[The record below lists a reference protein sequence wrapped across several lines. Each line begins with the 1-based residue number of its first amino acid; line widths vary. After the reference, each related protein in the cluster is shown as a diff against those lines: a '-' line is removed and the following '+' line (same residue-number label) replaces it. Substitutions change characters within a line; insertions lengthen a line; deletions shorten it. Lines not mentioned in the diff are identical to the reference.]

1 MLAKFKNFLSRPTD
15 ELGRWSRF
23 FIFQIR
29 MWRQCFRLLEANRAF
44 TQAAA
49 LAYHTIFGIVPL
61 AIVML
66 MVFQMFPAY
75 RDLGDQMRDFAYDY
89 LNLSA
94 MEYPIG
100 VDDSGEPQ
108 TIIITA
114 KINEVVEDYLSRVS
128 TGAIT
133 IVGVVL
139 VIWAATGMLMTI
151 ERTFNRIWHVNVG
164 RSFLQRIVYYSWIL
178 VFGPILLALGIF
190 ISTNYLIKSDQQVSV
205 QQRTS
210 FEVTW
215 DGDNATH
222 GDNREMIIGEQS
234 DIETGIKASLLKFI
248 RWVFPYI
255 VSMGI
260 LFFLYSMMPN
270 TKVNALPALWGAAVA
285 TLLWAAIK
293 FGFGLYLSK
302 VVMYQAVYGILG
314 IIPLT
319 VFWIYVMWLIVIFG
333 LQLTYAMQNLKSLD
347 ADELSRL
354 RRSGECFLANDQT
367 IIRIMEYILNAF
379 EQRNEQPVTVEA
391 VASRLDIPPDFAER
405 VLNRMVKAGILFHT
419 NEPVSGYVPSTDGT
433 HISLA
438 DIYDAVA
445 QVSFAQPLKWESP
458 KAGKVFSQVREL
470 LDKYTLKDV
479 LDPWHKNIPVRTE
492 DRGQQKSEDIS
503 V

>member
-1 MLAKFKNFLSRPTD
+1 MESV
-15 ELGRWSRF
+15 

-75 RDLGDQMRDFAYDY
+75 RGLGDQMRHFAYEH

-94 MEYPIG
+94 IEYPIG
-100 VDDSGEPQ
+100 EVDDSGEPQ
-108 TIIITA
+108 TIIITD
-114 KINEVVEDYLSRVS
+114 KIDEVVEDYLSRVS

-133 IVGVVL
+133 IVGVAM
-139 VIWAATGMLMTI
+139 VIWAATALLMTI

-178 VFGPILLALGIF
+178 IFGPILLALGIF
-190 ISTNYLIKSDQQVSV
+190 ISTEYLL
-205 QQRTS
+205 RGG
-210 FEVTW
+210 F
-215 DGDNATH
+215 
-222 GDNREMIIGEQS
+222 
-234 DIETGIKASLLKFI
+234 ETGVLTYI
-248 RWVFPYI
+248 RPVFPYA
-255 VSMGI
+255 VSVGV

-302 VVMYQAVYGILG
+302 VVMYQAIYGILG

-319 VFWIYVMWLIVIFG
+319 VFWIYVMWGIVIFG
-333 LQLTYAMQNLKSLD
+333 LQLTYATQNLKSLD
-347 ADELSRL
+347 AAELSRL

-470 LDKYTLKDV
+470 LGKYTLKDV
-479 LDPWHKNIPVRTE
+479 LDPWHKEIPVQTE
-492 DRGQQKSEDIS
+492 DKGQQKSEDIS
-503 V
+503 GEDVC

>member
-1 MLAKFKNFLSRPTD
+1 MLAKFRNFLSKPTD

-75 RDLGDQMRDFAYDY
+75 RGLGDQMRHFAYEH

-94 MEYPIG
+94 IEYPIG
-100 VDDSGEPQ
+100 EVDDSGEPQ
-108 TIIITA
+108 TIIITD
-114 KINEVVEDYLSRVS
+114 KIDEVVEDYLSRVS

-133 IVGVVL
+133 IVGVAL
-139 VIWAATGMLMTI
+139 VIWAATALLMTI

-178 VFGPILLALGIF
+178 IFGPILLALGIF
-190 ISTNYLIKSDQQVSV
+190 ISTEYLL
-205 QQRTS
+205 RGG
-210 FEVTW
+210 F
-215 DGDNATH
+215 
-222 GDNREMIIGEQS
+222 
-234 DIETGIKASLLKFI
+234 ETGVLTYI
-248 RWVFPYI
+248 RPVFPYA
-255 VSMGI
+255 VSVGV

-302 VVMYQAVYGILG
+302 VVMYQAIYGILG

-319 VFWIYVMWLIVIFG
+319 VFWIYVMWVIVIFG
-333 LQLTYAMQNLKSLD
+333 LQLTYATQNLKSLD
-347 ADELSRL
+347 AAELSRL

-470 LDKYTLKDV
+470 LGKYTLKDV
-479 LDPWHKNIPVRTE
+479 LDPWHKEIPVQTE
-492 DRGQQKSEDIS
+492 DKGQQKSEDIS
-503 V
+503 GEDVC